1 LRGDVER
8 YGMPADPQN
17 GTAQGSHLPGKVVE
31 DILSS
36 ERRRVMLSCLADCD
50 GKMVVDDLAAA
61 VCAAEG
67 RPVDEATRR
76 EAREDIYDRHL
87 PKLTATGVV
96 EYDSMREAIE
106 LLDEGLADPE
116 EK

>member
-1 LRGDVER
+1 VCD
-8 YGMPADPQN
+8 MPADPRN
-17 GTAQGSHLPGKVVE
+17 GTAQGSHLPGEVVE

-50 GKMVVDDLAAA
+50 GKMVVEDLAAA

-67 RPVDEATRR
+67 RPIDEAARR

-106 LLDEGLADPE
+106 LLEDGLVDSE
-116 EK
+116 ER